1 MAKMGKYIS
10 LFLVVALTFSSLLMI
25 ELINAE
31 TIPKPSIPEFTVRYV
46 DNSYDVPT
54 TTSID
59 PYTGKTIT
67 NQGYHVEKISTEL
80 AIKNQAF
87 TPFKISINGESQT
100 INLFYNIHIK
110 GHYSPDW
117 RYYQKYNGSSDGNL
131 IQDYG
136 SLYTTI
142 PISEY
147 MPKEGALDIQ
157 IEAMIGY
164 EIGMVS
170 VPGAPG
176 TARVIR
182 GENSGWSNIQT
193 ITRPTSSS
201 SVTPAPS
208 STNSQSSTT
217 PTMPPDTISDDTT
230 AILFSI
236 VVATL
241 VISIIALLISV
252 RHLKRNMPK
261 PDNSI
266 P

>member
-1 MAKMGKYIS
+1 MDKLSRYSTLCLVI
-10 LFLVVALTFSSLLMI
+10 LLVVTSATQLTV
-25 ELINAE
+25 NAQ
-31 TIPKPSIPEFTVRYV
+31 TIPKPSVPEFTVRYV

-117 RYYQKYNGSSDGNL
+117 KYYQKYNGSSDGNL
-131 IQDYG
+131 LQDYD
-136 SLYTTI
+136 SPYTTV
-142 PISEY
+142 PINEY

-157 IEAMIGY
+157 VEAMVGY
-164 EIGMVS
+164 EEGIVS
-170 VPGAPG
+170 FPGAPG

-193 ITRPTSSS
+193 ITTSSS
-201 SVTPAPS
+201 SSSVIPAPS
-208 STNSQSSTT
+208 STNSQSSPS
-217 PTMPPDTISDDTT
+217 PTVPEFPVL
-230 AILFSI
+230 AILPLF
-236 VVATL
+236 VVIPL
-241 VISIIALLISV
+241 IIAMIV
-252 RHLKRNMPK
+252 RKNSYLKAYN
-261 PDNSI
+261 
-266 P
+266 

>member
-10 LFLVVALTFSSLLMI
+10 LFLVVILAISI
-25 ELINAE
+25 LIFVNPSDAQS
-31 TIPKPSIPEFTVRYV
+31 IPKPSVPEFTVRSV

-80 AIKNQAF
+80 AIKNQPF
-87 TPFKISINGESQT
+87 TPFKLNVDGDNKT

-110 GHYSPDW
+110 GHYSPNW
-117 RYYQKYNGSSDGNL
+117 NYYQRYNGSSDGNL

-136 SLYTTI
+136 SSYTTV
-142 PISEY
+142 PINEY

-157 IEAMIGY
+157 VQAMVGY
-164 EIGMVS
+164 EVGVISS

-193 ITRPTSSS
+193 VTVPTSSF
-201 SVTPAPS
+201 VT
-208 STNSQSSTT
+208 TT
-217 PTMPPDTISDDTT
+217 PTSTELPNVGPTSSPIPSYDGLFMVLAFVAI
-230 AILFSI
+230 AILVFS
-236 VVATL
+236 L
-241 VISIIALLISV
+241 IAILLYV
-252 RHLKRNMPK
+252 RHLKR
-261 PDNSI
+261 SI
-266 P
+266 PKK